1 MQIAISHSGKGH
13 LGACLASPERVRN
26 RRFLQQY
33 LEQCLVSTLKAS
45 RYSFELRDEVLG
57 NHCRSTRQS
66 WLVVGCLSQIDS
78 TGRMLFAA
86 DAHRDNEK
94 RFILT
99 AHEKLTA
106 FLELERQLSKAAGM
120 IKRAI
125 DRRAMSSA
133 DEFP

>member
-1 MQIAISHSGKGH
+1 
-13 LGACLASPERVRN
+13 
-26 RRFLQQY
+26 
-33 LEQCLVSTLKAS
+33 
-45 RYSFELRDEVLG
+45 
-57 NHCRSTRQS
+57 
-66 WLVVGCLSQIDS
+66 
-78 TGRMLFAA
+78 MLFAA